1 MSDYG
6 LGERD
11 IIGRSHYEIF
21 PEVTEELKEIHRR
34 GLAGEVI
41 RSDAD
46 RFERVDGS
54 AQVLRWEMRPWDD
67 GAGGVGGI
75 VIFSE
80 DITDRTLAENAL
92 RESEAR
98 FRNLIELAPEAIF
111 VQSEGRF
118 LYLNAAMVGLF
129 GASKPED
136 LLGSEVMP
144 RISPEYREA
153 VRGRILAQ
161 RETLSPA
168 PLMDQ
173 EYLRLDGTGVP
184 VETTAVPIRFEDREA
199 HLVFVRDITARK
211 RTEETIRAAL
221 KEKETLLR
229 EIHHRVKNNMQ
240 VISSLFNLQA
250 EHIRDEDAL
259 RILREGQTRIR
270 SMALIHEKLYQSP
283 DLSKIEFASYIKTL
297 ATHLF
302 QFYKI
307 EAPQV
312 RLETDLE
319 NVNLDL
325 NSAVPCGLLI
335 NELISNALKHA
346 FPGGRRGVVGIKLR
360 RGEDGRVEIRIADD
374 GVGFPRALDFQHA
387 STFGL
392 QIVNLLVSQLE
403 GTLSLDRE
411 KGTAFTVAF
420 RELEYKKRL

>member
-1 MSDYG
+1 MFDRDMRYLAVSRRWMSDYG

-11 IIGRSHYEIF
+11 IIGRSHYEVF
-21 PEVTEELKEIHRR
+21 PEVSEELKETHRR

-118 LYLNAAMVGLF
+118 LYLNAAMVRLF

-161 RETLSPA
+161 RESLSPA

-199 HLVFVRDITARK
+199 HLVFVRDITERK
-211 RTEETIRAAL
+211 RAEEAIRASL
-221 KEKETLLR
+221 HEKEILLR

-250 EHIRDEDAL
+250 GAHPGRRRAPDPQEARL
-259 RILREGQTRIR
+259 RIR
-270 SMALIHEKLYQSP
+270 SMALIHEKLYQSR
-283 DLSKIEFASYIKTL
+283 DLSKIEFAALHQDPGDPSFSILQDRGSLRSDWQPTSKT
-297 ATHLF
+297 
-302 QFYKI
+302 
-307 EAPQV
+307 
-312 RLETDLE
+312 
-319 NVNLDL
+319 
-325 NSAVPCGLLI
+325 
-335 NELISNALKHA
+335 
-346 FPGGRRGVVGIKLR
+346 
-360 RGEDGRVEIRIADD
+360 
-374 GVGFPRALDFQHA
+374 
-387 STFGL
+387 
-392 QIVNLLVSQLE
+392 
-403 GTLSLDRE
+403 
-411 KGTAFTVAF
+411 
-420 RELEYKKRL
+420 